1 MTASLISL
9 HPLRRHP
16 SLFGLIVIYLTAFTV
31 IALLSAQVFE
41 HLPHSEDE
49 AAYLFQA
56 KVFAQNQ
63 LAVPTPPLRQA
74 FWSPFVVDYQE
85 LRFGKYPPSWPFLL
99 SLGVRLG
106 APWLVNATLAATT
119 LALIAWLGHCFCG
132 REYTSL
138 SKPPTPSVKTALTL
152 ALSQRERGLLACSP
166 LPEGLGV
173 RAVGLWA
180 AGLGLVTPGFLF
192 LSSSLLSHTASLFWS
207 TLGLVGLFYL
217 TKKWCVVCEK
227 NGLRTTYQCAAC
239 PWDAPRQQWIY
250 SILTGAALGAD
261 FITRPFAGVG
271 MGLAVSLFLLALIW
285 RGEIKWTI
293 LFWLA
298 VGGLTIAT
306 SLPLYWWA
314 ITGDPTFNAYLLVWP
329 YDRLGF
335 GPDIGPYGYT
345 IADAVFINTRLKLTA
360 LATGLF
366 GWPGWTNLLFLPI
379 PFLARRANRWDWL
392 LLGTILSLIFV
403 HIFYWAFGGTDGG
416 FPRYYYDALPA
427 FLLLTVR
434 GIQIAG
440 EMLAHVPFLKSERTG
455 EGQRLSQKQVGRP
468 ELTPSPTLPLRG
480 GGRSGLRWLP
490 VGLVILFI
498 AYNLIWNLPPLLGA
512 QKGKYG
518 ITAAQLEIVEQAG
531 LPEPA
536 LVIVKNVE
544 QWSDFAAPFAANSPT
559 LDGPIVYASD
569 EGPEM
574 THKLREQFKDRTCW
588 ELEEGNLK
596 RCKEVDGN
604 Q

>member
-1 MTASLISL
+1 M
-9 HPLRRHP
+9 
-16 SLFGLIVIYLTAFTV
+16 
-31 IALLSAQVFE
+31 
-41 HLPHSEDE
+41 
-49 AAYLFQA
+49 
-56 KVFAQNQ
+56 
-63 LAVPTPPLRQA
+63 
-74 FWSPFVVDYQE
+74 
-85 LRFGKYPPSWPFLL
+85 
-99 SLGVRLG
+99 
-106 APWLVNATLAATT
+106 
-119 LALIAWLGHCFCG
+119 
-132 REYTSL
+132 
-138 SKPPTPSVKTALTL
+138 
-152 ALSQRERGLLACSP
+152 
-166 LPEGLGV
+166 GV

-192 LSSSLLSHTASLFWS
+192 LSSSLLSHTASLFWV

-217 TKKWCVVCEK
+217 TEK
-227 NGLRTTYQCAAC
+227 RGAWRLVREENELRTTHH
-239 PWDAPRQQWIY
+239 APRRQWIY
-250 SILTGAALGAD
+250 SILTGAALGAA

-271 MGLAVSLFLLALIW
+271 MGLAIGIFLLTLIW
-285 RGEIKWTI
+285 RGEIKWPA
-293 LFWLA
+293 LLWLA
-298 VGGLTIAT
+298 VSGLPIVAL
-306 SLPLYWWA
+306 SPLYWWA
-314 ITGDPTFNAYLLVWP
+314 VTGDPTFNAYLLVWP

-345 IADAVFINTRLKLTA
+345 ISDAIFINTRLKLTA

-392 LLGTILSLIFV
+392 LLGIILSLIFV
-403 HIFYWAFGGTDGG
+403 HIFYWAFGGSDGG

-440 EMLAHVPFLKSERTG
+440 DVLAHIPLPLRATEGRLG
-455 EGQRLSQKQVGRP
+455 EGQRLSQKQMGWP
-468 ELTPSPTLPLRG
+468 KPTPSPALPVGG
-480 GGRSGLRWLP
+480 GGRNWLRWLL
-490 VGLVILFI
+490 VGLVIIFV
-498 AYNLIWNLPPLLGA
+498 AYNLAWNLPPLLAA

-518 ITAAQLEIVEQAG
+518 ITAVQLEIVEQAK

-544 QWSDFAAPFAANSPT
+544 RWSDFAAPFAANSPT

-569 EGPEM
+569 EGPKM
-574 THKLREQFKDRTCW
+574 TQKLREQFKDRTCW
-588 ELEEGNLK
+588 ELEGENLK